1 VNLTKLKIRNDE
13 ARRIELLG
21 SGSRELSVV
30 CEFHNSKIRYVEV
43 RRIELLGFGTRTILS
58 FECEISLLLMR

>member
-1 VNLTKLKIRNDE
+1 VNFTKLKIRKDE

-21 SGSRELSVV
+21 SGSGELSVV

-58 FECEISLLLMR
+58 FERVKFHFF